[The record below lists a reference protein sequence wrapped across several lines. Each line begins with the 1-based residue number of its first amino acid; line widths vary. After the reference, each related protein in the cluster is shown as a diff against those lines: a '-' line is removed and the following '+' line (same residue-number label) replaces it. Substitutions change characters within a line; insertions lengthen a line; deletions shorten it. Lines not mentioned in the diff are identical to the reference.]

1 MIGGDISSIL
11 WQFVKEYPFLTTL
24 NICFAL
30 LVPVQDILLP
40 HLYGNVISAI
50 EKSSNIIKP
59 FVIVITVLA
68 FLQIMAMVSDW
79 HDTKLFPRLDNFI
92 RSSIFKNIL
101 LSYETNYQD
110 LVLGK
115 IMSKLNKIPPHIIL
129 IFEKLKNYIIPYM
142 LTFVIAI
149 IYFLLKDRT
158 LGLTLAFLLISFAV
172 LVVGSPL
179 YCKKTSIQRDNS
191 LSELYE
197 EIDDSLRNSLS
208 IYGQNQIH
216 EEIQRL
222 KPYEKRYEQLFSKT
236 MMCALNS
243 RLYTLPITIGFLT
256 VFVIRSYHMIQ
267 TKRLKASNFI
277 PLFIILLYMLNAM
290 VTLTDHSRDL
300 IFEMGIV
307 NTTADMFGKQSPTT
321 QNFNY
326 ETNIPTS
333 GILIKDVSFAYKQP
347 ILQGFNLYIPLG
359 QKIALVGSIGSGKST
374 ILKLL
379 LKLHKP
385 SKGEIYI
392 NGAPFSKLTTS
403 AIRKHIG
410 YVPQTPILFNRTIME
425 NICYGNKHVNEEFVT
440 YMMKELGL
448 YEELGPISHTKV
460 GKNGSNISG
469 GQRQLVWTL
478 RVLLKNPDIV
488 ILDEPTS
495 ALDEKS
501 KQLFIK
507 LLNKLIYNKTVIIVT
522 HDDTLMR
529 YANRKVT
536 LDKGIIVKDENI
548 T

>member
-1 MIGGDISSIL
+1 MIGKDISSIL
-11 WQFVKEYPFLTTL
+11 LQFIREYPVVTIT
-24 NICFAL
+24 NMCFAF

-50 EKSSNIIKP
+50 ENSSNILKP
-59 FVIVITVLA
+59 FIIVISLLA

-79 HDTKLFPRLDNFI
+79 HDTKLFPKLDNFI
-92 RSSIFKNIL
+92 RSNIVRNIL

-129 IFEKLKNYIIPYM
+129 IFEKLKNYIFPYM
-142 LTFVIAI
+142 LTFTIAI
-149 IYFLLKDRT
+149 VYFFLKDNI
-158 LGLTLAFLLISFAV
+158 LGGTLALLLVSFAI

-179 YCKKTSIQRDNS
+179 YCKRTSIQRDNS
-191 LSELYE
+191 LNELYE

-208 IYGQNQIH
+208 VYGQNQIN
-216 EEIQRL
+216 EELERL
-222 KPYEKRYEQLFSKT
+222 KPYEKKYENLFSKT

-243 RLYTLPITIGFLT
+243 RVYTLPITIGFLT
-256 VFVIRSYHMIQ
+256 VFVIRSHHMIK

-307 NTTADMFGKQSPTT
+307 STTSDMFAKKATKT
-321 QNFNY
+321 VNFNY
-326 ETNIPTS
+326 ETNIPTT
-333 GILIKDVSFAYKQP
+333 GILMKDIYFAYKEP
-347 ILQGFNLYIPLG
+347 ILQSFNIYIPTG

-379 LKLHKP
+379 LKLHTP
-385 SKGEIYI
+385 SQGEIYI
-392 NGAPFSKLTTS
+392 NGGPYSKISTA

-410 YVPQTPILFNRTIME
+410 YVPQSPILFNRTILE
-425 NICYGNKHVNEEFVT
+425 NICYGNQHVNEEFVV

-448 YEELGPISHTKV
+448 YEELGPILNTKV
-460 GKNGSNISG
+460 GKNGSSISV

-478 RVLLKNPDIV
+478 RVLLKNPEIV

-501 KQLFIK
+501 KTLFIK
-507 LLNKLIYNKTVIIVT
+507 LLNKLIDKKTVIIVT

-529 YANRKVT
+529 YANRIVT
-536 LDKGIIVKDENI
+536 LDKGKIVNDDI
-548 T
+548 RS